1 MLDKYLLPEQEIV
14 GRIHVLRNQKVMLEF
29 DLALLYEIPTKRI
42 NEQVK
47 RNIDRF
53 PDDFMFQL
61 SQNEWDQLRSQIA
74 TANFEMRRKPPY
86 AFTEHGVLM
95 LSSVLN
101 NPKAI
106 KVNIQLVRI
115 FTKMRDLL
123 LSQTNIVDQIEKL
136 TERMD
141 HQDDKLDGVV
151 RYLKRFV
158 NEQKTERTKVG
169 YKNEINTPC

>member
-14 GRIHVLRNQKVMLEF
+14 GRIYVINNQKVMLDF

-47 RNIDRF
+47 RNQDRF
-53 PDDFMFQL
+53 PKDFMFQL
-61 SQNEWDQLRSQIA
+61 SMKQWENLRSQIA
-74 TANFEMRRKPPY
+74 TANSEMRRNPPY

-106 KVNIQLVRI
+106 QVNIQLVRI
-115 FTKMRDLL
+115 FTKMRDML
-123 LSQTNIVDQIEKL
+123 LSQNNIVEQIEKL
-136 TERMD
+136 TNRLN

-151 RYLKRFV
+151 RYLQRFV
-158 NEQKTERTKVG
+158 QDQKTERSKVG
-169 YKNEINTPC
+169 YKN

>member
-14 GRIHVLRNQKVMLEF
+14 GRIYVINNQKVMLDF
-29 DLALLYEIPTKRI
+29 DLAKLYEIPTKRI

-53 PDDFMFQL
+53 PSDFMIQL
-61 SQNEWDQLRSQIA
+61 TPKHWDDLRSQFA
-74 TANFEMRRKPPY
+74 TANSEMRRNPPY

-106 KVNIQLVRI
+106 QVNIQLVRI
-115 FTKMRDLL
+115 FTKMRDML
-123 LSQTNIVDQIEKL
+123 LSQNNIIEQIEKL
-136 TERMD
+136 TNRLN

-151 RYLKRFV
+151 RYLQRFV
-158 NEQKTERTKVG
+158 QDQKTERSRVG
-169 YKNEINTPC
+169 YKN